1 MDPMREEDRLSG
13 MGLPRC
19 KVEII
24 VFKYMLPVV
33 SWLHYYRYSD
43 YCESSGHHHSE

>member
-1 MDPMREEDRLSG
+1 MREEDRLSG

-24 VFKYMLPVV
+24 VFKYMHVTCSVLVTLLQV
-33 SWLHYYRYSD
+33 Q
-43 YCESSGHHHSE
+43 